1 VVFVSVPGETVG
13 HVAKLSRLES
23 AGLDLFEGGLI
34 SLSDGCIH
42 DYLELKRRVPWNGLS
57 ELLWARCVFAFRV
70 DLLG

>member
-34 SLSDGCIH
+34 SLFDGCSY
-42 DYLELKRRVPWNGLS
+42 DY
-57 ELLWARCVFAFRV
+57 
-70 DLLG
+70 